1 MGRLGSQRGTGTKN
15 WILASASPR
24 RSELLRAA
32 GQCFEC
38 MASGVD
44 ETPRPAERAIDFA
57 LRIARNKAREISGR
71 RPADWVLAADTVVVV
86 DGQSLGKP
94 RDAADATTMLERLSG
109 RHHEVITAFVLL
121 DGHGEVFVE
130 QVVTTEV
137 VFRPL
142 DESEIATYVS
152 SGEPFDKAGA
162 YAIQGG
168 AAEFV
173 IALHGSHSNVIG
185 LPMDE
190 VESALRSAGLWIGS
204 RWS

>member
-1 MGRLGSQRGTGTKN
+1 MGRLGSQRGIGTKN

-32 GQCFEC
+32 GQRFEC
-38 MASGVD
+38 VASGVD
-44 ETPRPAERAIDFA
+44 ETPRQAERALDFA

-71 RPADWVLAADTVVVV
+71 RPAHWVLAADTIVVV
-86 DGQSLGKP
+86 DGESLGKP

-109 RHHEVITAFVLL
+109 HHHEVATAFVLL
-121 DGHGEVFVE
+121 DDRGEIFVE
-130 QVVTTEV
+130 QVVRTEV
-137 VFRPL
+137 VFRTL
-142 DESEIATYVS
+142 EESEIAAYVS

-173 IALHGSHSNVIG
+173 IALHGSRSNVIG

-190 VESALRSAGLWIGS
+190 VESALQSAGLWIGS
-204 RWS
+204 R

>member
-1 MGRLGSQRGTGTKN
+1 MGRLGPQRGIGTKN

-44 ETPRPAERAIDFA
+44 ETARPAERALDFA
-57 LRIARNKAREISGR
+57 LRIARNKAREISAR
-71 RPADWVLAADTVVVV
+71 RPAHWVLAADTIVVV

-94 RDAADATTMLERLSG
+94 HDAADATTMLKQLSG
-109 RHHEVITAFVLL
+109 RHHEVVTAFVLL
-121 DGHGEVFVE
+121 DDRGEIFAE
-130 QVVTTEV
+130 QVVRTEV

-162 YAIQGG
+162 YAVQGG
-168 AAEFV
+168 AAKFV
-173 IALHGSHSNVIG
+173 IAVHGSRSNVIG

-190 VESALRSAGLWIGS
+190 VKSALRSAGLWIGS
-204 RWS
+204 R

>member
-1 MGRLGSQRGTGTKN
+1 MGRLGSQRGIGTKN

-32 GQCFEC
+32 GQRFEC
-38 MASGVD
+38 VASGVN
-44 ETPRPAERAIDFA
+44 ETPRQAERALDFA
-57 LRIARNKAREISGR
+57 LRIARNKAREIFGR
-71 RPADWVLAADTVVVV
+71 RPAHWVLAADTIVVV
-86 DGQSLGKP
+86 DGESLGKP

-109 RHHEVITAFVLL
+109 RHHEVATAFVLL
-121 DGHGEVFVE
+121 DDRGEIFVE
-130 QVVTTEV
+130 QVVRTEV
-137 VFRPL
+137 VFRTL
-142 DESEIATYVS
+142 EKSEIAAYVT

-173 IALHGSHSNVIG
+173 IALHGSRSNVIG

-190 VESALRSAGLWIGS
+190 VESALQSAGLWIGS
-204 RWS
+204 R

>member
-1 MGRLGSQRGTGTKN
+1 MGGLGSQRGIATKN

-24 RSELLRAA
+24 RTDLLRAA
-32 GQCFEC
+32 GQCFEP

-44 ETPRPAERAIDFA
+44 ETPQPGERALDFA
-57 LRIARNKAREISGR
+57 LRIARDKAREISRR
-71 RPADWVLAADTVVVV
+71 RPAHWVLAADTIVVV
-86 DGQSLGKP
+86 DGESLGKP
-94 RDAADATTMLERLSG
+94 RDAADAATILERLSG
-109 RHHEVITAFVLL
+109 RRHEVATAFVLV
-121 DGHGEVFVE
+121 DDRGEAFVE
-130 QVVTTEV
+130 QVVRTDV

-142 DESEIATYVS
+142 EKSEIAAYVS

-168 AAEFV
+168 AAQFV
-173 IALHGSHSNVIG
+173 IALHGSRSNVIG

-204 RWS
+204 R

>member
-1 MGRLGSQRGTGTKN
+1 MACLGSQRGIETKN
-15 WILASASPR
+15 WILASASSR

-32 GQCFEC
+32 GQRFDC

-44 ETPRPAERAIDFA
+44 ETPHPAESALDFA
-57 LRIARNKAREISGR
+57 RRIARSKALEVSSRC
-71 RPADWVLAADTVVVV
+71 PARWVLAADTIVVV
-86 DGQSLGKP
+86 DRDILGKP
-94 RDAADATTMLERLSG
+94 RDVEEATRMLERLSG
-109 RHHEVITAFVLL
+109 RRHEVATAFVLL
-121 DGHGEVFVE
+121 DNWGEVFAN
-130 QVVTTEV
+130 QVVRTEV

-142 DESEIATYVS
+142 ETSEIAAYVS

-173 IALHGSHSNVIG
+173 VGVQGSRSNVIG

-190 VESALRSAGLWIGS
+190 VESVLRSAGLWV
-204 RWS
+204 RP